1 VLYTLKKYHINL
13 DLRLMCDIKIKTA
26 KLRRDKTMSK
36 NHTILDAADIDRK
49 LTRITHE
56 ILEVHKGV
64 GNLTLI
70 GIQTRGVY
78 LAKRIQS
85 RINEIEGIEIPA
97 GEMDITLYRDDWT
110 RISPNPVVKTTDISF
125 SIDEK
130 QIILVDDVLFTG
142 RTTRAAMDAVIDFGR
157 PDRIELA
164 VLVDRGYRELPIQ
177 ANYVGKFVETW
188 RSETVNVLLV
198 EHDGVDKVVIE

>member
-1 VLYTLKKYHINL
+1 
-13 DLRLMCDIKIKTA
+13 
-26 KLRRDKTMSK
+26 MSK

-64 GNLTLI
+64 SNLTLI
-70 GIQTRGVY
+70 GIQTRGVF

-85 RINEIEGIEIPA
+85 RINDIEGIEIPT

-110 RISPNPVVKTTDISF
+110 LISPNPVVKTTDISF
-125 SIDEK
+125 SVDEK
-130 QIILVDDVLFTG
+130 QIVLVDDVLFTG

-177 ANYVGKFVETW
+177 ANYVGKFVETR
-188 RSETVNVLLV
+188 RSETVNVLLE
-198 EHDGVDKVVIE
+198 EHDGVDEVVIE